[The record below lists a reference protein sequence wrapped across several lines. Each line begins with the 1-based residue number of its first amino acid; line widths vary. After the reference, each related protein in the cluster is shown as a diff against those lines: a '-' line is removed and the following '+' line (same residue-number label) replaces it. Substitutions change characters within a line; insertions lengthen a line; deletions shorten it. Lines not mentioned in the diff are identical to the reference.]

1 MAGMLAR
8 AAGYWRDREPPRAGR
23 GTVSSKAEA
32 GTARGGRLRAG
43 AARTPGACTWTAGRP
58 VHSPELGRRFRDR
71 RGTVLRT
78 VKVVSHIVVQII
90 LIHVVL
96 RIFFGS
102 KPPSIFFTCG
112 LCRRALWS
120 VGSL

>member
-1 MAGMLAR
+1 MAGMAHAGGLLAGTGSRR
-8 AAGYWRDREPPRAGR
+8 APA

-71 RGTVLRT
+71 RGAR
-78 VKVVSHIVVQII
+78 
-90 LIHVVL
+90 
-96 RIFFGS
+96 
-102 KPPSIFFTCG
+102 C
-112 LCRRALWS
+112 
-120 VGSL
+120 